1 MPNLHDIERRI
12 GSVTSTKQITRTME
26 MVAAAKIR
34 RSSERVENSL
44 PWACGVSDALIK
56 TAKYAPRSAEPLLQE
71 HDEVKRA
78 LVVVVASDR
87 GLAGGFNSNVLRAAD
102 KLIKQKQQDGVEVE
116 IAACGKKAIGYF
128 SYRGIKPVFE
138 FAGLSADPTFEQAAE
153 LSLYAGDNYHNP
165 DHMIDE
171 VYIVYNH
178 AKNAAEQTIIE
189 QQVLPISDKRYK
201 EILNLNSKEKT
212 IFDDFIEKED
222 VISGDIDFEPSAEDA
237 MFYLMKAYL
246 RNAFYYA
253 LIDSA
258 AGEQGARRNAMKSA
272 TDNADEMVSTLTRV
286 YNRVRQGAITTEIN
300 EIVGGAAALEE

>member
-12 GSVTSTKQITRTME
+12 NSVSSTKQITRTME

-34 RSSERVENSL
+34 RATERVENAL
-44 PWACGVSDALIK
+44 PWACAISDMLIT
-56 TAKYAPRSAEPLLQE
+56 TAKHAPLSSEPLLQV

-78 LVVVVASDR
+78 LVIVVASDR
-87 GLAGGFNSNVLRAAD
+87 GLAGGFNSNVLRHAD
-102 KLIKQKQQDGVEVE
+102 KLVHKLERDGVEVE
-116 IAACGKKAIGYF
+116 VAACGKKAIGYF

-138 FAGLSADPTFEQAAE
+138 YAGMSADPTYEEACE
-153 LSLYAGDNYHNP
+153 LSLYAGDGYHY
-165 DHMIDE
+165 DKLDA

-178 AKNAAEQTIIE
+178 AKNAAEQTLVE
-189 QQVLPISDKRYK
+189 QQVLPIK
-201 EILNLNSKEKT
+201 EESYADLLGLNDS
-212 IFDDFIEKED
+212 KED
-222 VISGDIDFEPSAEDA
+222 VFKSFQPKDDESLPGDIDFEPDAESV

-246 RNAFYYA
+246 RNSIYYA
-253 LIDSA
+253 FLDSA

-272 TDNADEMVSTLTRV
+272 TDNATEMVSTLTRL